1 MAELSKLTDRILAE
15 ADEKAKQIVSEANE
29 KIDKINQ
36 NANSQA
42 QSKFESLV
50 EVGKREAESLKDR
63 LRSNAHLKARDN
75 ELKAKQ
81 EVIQRVFE
89 ESLSELKNISPEK
102 YLEYIKRNALLAEDS
117 ALVVTESMYPEV
129 VKKFPDVDV
138 LSDRYADTGFI
149 EITGGVERNFTFST
163 QINYIRE
170 DIQGEIAG
178 VLFK

>member
-1 MAELSKLTDRILAE
+1 MAELNKLTDRILAE
-15 ADEKAKQIVSEANE
+15 AGEKAEQMISEAKA
-29 KIDKINQ
+29 KIEKINQ

-42 QSKFESLV
+42 QAKFDSLV
-50 EVGKREAESLKDR
+50 EVGKRDAETLKER
-63 LRSNAHLKARDN
+63 LKSNAHLKARDN

-81 EVIQRVFE
+81 EVIKRVFDAALE
-89 ESLSELKNISPEK
+89 DLKNISPEK
-102 YLEYIKRNALLAEDS
+102 YIEYVKTNALFAEDS
-117 ALVVTESMYPEV
+117 VLVVTEVMHDAVVREFPEV
-129 VKKFPDVDV
+129 KV

-163 QINYIRE
+163 QISYIRE